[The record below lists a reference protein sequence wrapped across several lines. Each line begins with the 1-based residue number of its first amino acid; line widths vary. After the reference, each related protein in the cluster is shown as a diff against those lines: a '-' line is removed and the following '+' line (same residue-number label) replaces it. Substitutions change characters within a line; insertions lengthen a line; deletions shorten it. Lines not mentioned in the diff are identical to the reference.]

1 MGISKQEP
9 FALPLSGT
17 LARIWAVAPKGR
29 ILAKGSLVG
38 RTKGPQTVAKVTLD
52 KELLTVQSH
61 PLLIADR
68 S

>member
-1 MGISKQEP
+1 M
-9 FALPLSGT
+9 
-17 LARIWAVAPKGR
+17 VAPKGR

-38 RTKGPQTVAKVTLD
+38 RIKGPQTVAKVRLD

-61 PLLIADR
+61 PLLIANR